1 MGKRL
6 TTGVQIMSI
15 QVTPLGDRAIVLQ
28 QDDTA
33 GADGWKQMAD
43 LAWKLKLQA
52 EAWMIDIVPAYETVT
67 VLYDPALLWLEI
79 ENGPEPGSLLPYQ
92 LAERKLTALMEDGR
106 AAAEREIQGRRI
118 DLPTYY
124 GGKHG
129 PDVEE
134 SAARSGL
141 TADQFIEE
149 HSKVEYTV
157 AMIGFMPGF
166 PYLSGLPEK
175 LEQPRKSAPRAV
187 VPAGSVGIA
196 GKQTGIYPLATPG
209 GWQIIGYTPI
219 VMFNKERREPVL
231 LRAGDR
237 IRFIPVSNDS

>member
-1 MGKRL
+1 MAVR
-6 TTGVQIMSI
+6 I
-15 QVTPLGDRAIVLQ
+15 TPLGDQAIVLQ
-28 QDDTA
+28 REHAA
-33 GADGWKQMAD
+33 GADAWKQMAD
-43 LAWKLKLQA
+43 LAWTLRQQA
-52 EAWMIDIVPAYETVT
+52 EAWIIDIVPAYETVT
-67 VLYDPALLWLEI
+67 VLYEPALLWREI
-79 ENGPEPGSLLPYQ
+79 ESGPEADSLLPHQ
-92 LAERKLTALMEDGR
+92 LAERKLKAFMEDR
-106 AAAEREIQGRRI
+106 AAAELAVQGRKM

-124 GGKHG
+124 GGSYG
-129 PDVEE
+129 PDLEE
-134 SAARSGL
+134 SAARSGM
-141 TADQFIEE
+141 TAARFIEE

-175 LEQPRKSAPRAV
+175 LEQPRKSVPRAV

-219 VMFNKERREPVL
+219 AMFNKERSEPVL

-237 IRFIPVSNDS
+237 VRFVPVDGGEDGR